1 MKLYTWIVK
10 YKFVIV
16 ALLFILYLCI
26 SENSVFLNLQLN
38 KEIKKLENDNRLLQS
53 KCDQMKLVNEEINE
67 NKDAMEMY
75 MREYYFLKKENED
88 VFRINYIENI
98 EK

>member
-16 ALLFILYLCI
+16 ALLFISYLCV
-26 SENSVFLNLQLN
+26 SENSVFLNLRLN
-38 KEIKKLENDNRLLQS
+38 KEIKKLENDNRLLQN

-67 NKDAMEMY
+67 NKDAMELY

-88 VFRINYIENI
+88 VFRINYIENT